1 MLILCYNGFVKI
13 GGTDMDF
20 NFTPNDESKDPLK
33 DFGRNLTDEA
43 ARNKLD
49 PVIGRDE
56 EIRRVIRI
64 LSRKTKN
71 NPILVGEPGVG
82 KTAIAEG
89 LAQKIVAGDVPENLK
104 DKEIIEL
111 DVPALIAGASYQGQF
126 EKRLKD
132 VMKKIKEAEGNLIIF
147 IDEIHTLIGTG
158 KNAQGGMDAAQIIKP
173 MLARG
178 EMRLI
183 GATTLDEHKKYI
195 EADPAFERRLQK
207 VDVVEPSEEDS
218 LTILRGIK
226 ERFENYH
233 KVKITDAALVQ
244 AVKLSSRYISDR
256 FLPDKAIDLV
266 DEAAAG
272 IQTQMN
278 SRPEELEKKE
288 HKLANLE
295 MEKAALSKEK
305 DNKSVSRLEEINAEI
320 EVIKK
325 DVESLRKKWN
335 EEKHSAEEIAKVR
348 EKIDFYKMQQQRF
361 QAEGEYEK
369 ASVLLYKEIP
379 ALEKKLESLRAKEN
393 TSLLKETVSENEIA
407 EVVSRWTGIPVTKLL
422 QDQKDKLL
430 SLEKHL
436 GQRVKGQQEALEIVA
451 NTILRSRA
459 NINDP
464 NRPLGSFIFMGPTGV
479 GKTEVAK
486 ALANELFDSEKNLIR
501 IDMSEYMEEYSVA
514 RLIGAPPGY
523 VGYDAGGQLTEEVR
537 RKPYSIVLFDEIEKA
552 HPKVLDVL
560 LQILDDGIITDGQG
574 KHVNFKN
581 TIIILTTNIGSVDI
595 MEGKKPEE
603 VMKQLHL
610 YLRPEFINR
619 IDEIIPFNSLDK
631 KTISLIVSNELDK
644 LIKRLAEKD
653 ITVSFTK
660 EAIDKIA
667 NDAFDPNFGARPIR
681 RYIQKHIES
690 DLAKEIISGELKTEV
705 HYECIVKDEKFSF
718 RKQKLN

>member
-1 MLILCYNGFVKI
+1 
-13 GGTDMDF
+13 MDF
-20 NFTPNDESKDPLK
+20 NFTPNEESKDPLK
-33 DFGRNLTDEA
+33 DFGRNLTDFA
-43 ARNKLD
+43 AQGKLD

-132 VMKKIKEAEGNLIIF
+132 VMKKIKESDGNIIIF

-158 KNAQGGMDAAQIIKP
+158 KTGQGGMDAAQIIKP

-178 EMRLI
+178 EMKLI

-195 EADPAFERRLQK
+195 ESDPAFERRLQK
-207 VDVVEPSEEDS
+207 VDVVEPTEEDT

-226 ERFENYH
+226 EKFENYH
-233 KVKITDAALVQ
+233 KVKITDSALVQ

-278 SRPEELEKKE
+278 SRPEELERKE

-305 DNKSVSRLEEINAEI
+305 DAKSESRLIEINTEI
-320 EVIKK
+320 DGIKK
-325 DVESLRKKWN
+325 DVDSLRKKWN
-335 EEKHSAEEIAKVR
+335 EEKSIAEDVAKIR
-348 EKIDFYKMQQQRF
+348 EKIDFYRIQQQRF

-379 ALEKKLESLRAKEN
+379 SLEKKLEDVRAKAKE
-393 TSLLKETVSENEIA
+393 TTLLKETVGENEIA
-407 EVVSRWTGIPVTKLL
+407 DVVSRWTGIPVSKLI

-436 GQRVKGQQEALEIVA
+436 AQRVKGQPEALEIVA

-486 ALANELFDSEKNLIR
+486 ALASELFDSEKNLIR
-501 IDMSEYMEEYSVA
+501 IDMSEYMEEHSVA

-560 LQILDDGIITDGQG
+560 LQILDDGHITDGQG

-603 VMKQLHL
+603 VVKQLHK

-631 KTISLIVSNELDK
+631 KSIALIVSNELDK
-644 LIKRLAEKD
+644 LINRLEEKEIV
-653 ITVSFTK
+653 ITFSK
-660 EAIDKIA
+660 EVINKIA
-667 NDAFDPNFGARPIR
+667 EDAFDPSFGARPIR

-690 DLAKEIISGELKTEV
+690 DLARKIISGDIQPSIAYVCKIENEHFK
-705 HYECIVKDEKFSF
+705 YENVKM
-718 RKQKLN
+718 N